1 MRVLIADDHPILLS
15 GITAALEGSAYTIAG
30 IADNGADVLDL
41 VPKVQPDILVMDV
54 SMPHRSGLEVLRTL
68 RGAGDKRKIIL
79 LTGALELGEGSQAVE
94 LGVDGILL
102 KENGSADL
110 LKCLDAVAKGERWI
124 DRDLLQELSGQKT
137 NGDGR
142 LKLLTPREESVAAL
156 VARGLPNKALATQL
170 GLSEGTVKV
179 HLSRIYDKL
188 GVSSRTELALVI
200 RESSGPIAGTMVG
213 PERRARPQPRR

>member
-41 VPKVQPDILVMDV
+41 VPKLQPDILLMDL
-54 SMPHRSGLEVLRTL
+54 SMPRRSGLEVLRTL
-68 RGAGDKRKIIL
+68 RRAGDKRKIIL
-79 LTGALELGEGSQAVE
+79 LTGSLELGEGAQAVE
-94 LGVDGILL
+94 LGVNGILL

-110 LKCLDAVAKGERWI
+110 IKCLDAVAKGERWI
-124 DRDLLQELSGQKT
+124 DRDLLQELRGQKT
-137 NGDGR
+137 NGGR

-188 GVSSRTELALVI
+188 GVSSRTQLALAI
-200 RESSGPIAGTMVG
+200 RQDSGPTGPVRVA